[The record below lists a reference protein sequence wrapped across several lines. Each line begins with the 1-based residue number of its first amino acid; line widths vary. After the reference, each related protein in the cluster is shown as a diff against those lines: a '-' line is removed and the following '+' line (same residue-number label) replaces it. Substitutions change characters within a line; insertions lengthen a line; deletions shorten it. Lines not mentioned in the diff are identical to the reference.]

1 LTIDDGSH
9 IPPADRLAYTAAIP
23 PSLSPPSLSPPSLS
37 IVIPVLNEEDEIARI
52 LTGATKHLEKRGGEW
67 EIIIVD
73 NASTDQT
80 LKRAEPFLE
89 DERIRF
95 LSNEVNRGKGFSIRR
110 GMLEAR
116 CDLRLMCDAD
126 CVTSLRSLRLLE
138 QATEEV
144 DVAVGSR
151 LSAGARVSRQQPI
164 RRRIVG
170 VGFIML
176 TRVVMGPLPRDVYCG
191 FKLWRAEV
199 AQQVF
204 ERVHLDGWAFD
215 AEALAMAR
223 RLGYK
228 VREVGIEWTNRPDS
242 RLSIRDVLVPVT
254 RELLA
259 ARLNVRRAALA
270 AVKARSR

>member
-1 LTIDDGSH
+1 M
-9 IPPADRLAYTAAIP
+9 
-23 PSLSPPSLSPPSLS
+23 
-37 IVIPVLNEEDEIARI
+37 EDARV
-52 LTGATKHLEKRGGEW
+52 RY
-67 EIIIVD
+67 
-73 NASTDQT
+73 
-80 LKRAEPFLE
+80 
-89 DERIRF
+89 
-95 LSNEVNRGKGFSIRR
+95 LSNETNRGKGFSIRR

-116 CDLRLMCDAD
+116 GDLRLMCDAD
-126 CVTSLRSLRLLE
+126 CVSSLRSLPLLE
-138 QATEEV
+138 QAAEEA

-151 LSAGARVSRQQPI
+151 LSSGAHVSRQQPL

-170 VGFIML
+170 VGFITL

-242 RLSIRDVLVPVT
+242 RLSIRDVLIPVT

-259 ARLNVRRAALA
+259 ARLNVHRCGAAA
-270 AVKARSR
+270 QKARYR

>member
-1 LTIDDGSH
+1 MSVAHRPL
-9 IPPADRLAYTAAIP
+9 ADHRAYTSRI
-23 PSLSPPSLSPPSLS
+23 PPSLS

-52 LTGATKHLEKRGGEW
+52 LAGATEYLDQRGGEW
-67 EIIIVD
+67 EIVVVD
-73 NASTDQT
+73 NASTDRT

-89 DERIRF
+89 DKRVRF
-95 LSNEVNRGKGFSIRR
+95 LRNEVNRGKGFSIRR

-116 CDLRLMCDAD
+116 GDLRLMCDAD
-126 CVTSLRSLRLLE
+126 CVTSLRSLPLLE
-138 QATEEV
+138 KATEEV

-170 VGFIML
+170 FGFITL
-176 TRVVMGPLPRDVYCG
+176 TRVVMGRLPRDVYCG
-191 FKLWRAEV
+191 FKLWRAEA

-223 RLGYK
+223 RLGFET
-228 VREVGIEWTNRPDS
+228 REVGIEWTNRPDS

-254 RELLA
+254 RELVA
-259 ARLNVRRAALA
+259 ARLNVRRAAHSGG
-270 AVKARSR
+270 KAGNR